1 MDLAT
6 LLFWII
12 AITLVGSSLL
22 VVGLRNIVHS
32 ALALVVV
39 FAMAAGIYLLLNA
52 EFIAIVQILIYA
64 GAVTILILFALML
77 TRTNNLRTNSNP
89 VNKMWWLGAIIS
101 TLVGAGIIFAVTLSP
116 YSTAHAG
123 GAAGF
128 GYGPQ
133 NAACPLP
140 PNNVAYI
147 GQLLY
152 SPTCYSY
159 VLPFEIASLVLL
171 VAIIGA
177 IVIGRED

>member
-1 MDLAT
+1 MDLVT
-6 LLFWII
+6 IIFWIVA
-12 AITLVGSSLL
+12 AILVGSALL
-22 VVGLRNIVHS
+22 VVTQRNIVHS

-77 TRTNNLRTNSNP
+77 TRTNNIQTTSNP
-89 VNKMWWLGAIIS
+89 NNKQWWLAVIVCA
-101 TLVGAGIIFAVTLSP
+101 LVGAVIV
-116 YSTAHAG
+116 Y
-123 GAAGF
+123 AAGVSPHAVAF
-128 GYGPQ
+128 DGNGSGQ
-133 NAACPLP
+133 LP
-140 PNNVAYI
+140 RGISNVVRI

-152 SPTCYSY
+152 SPTTYSY